1 MEKVFIA
8 SSRLI
13 GTRCREWALKN
24 MPEGFQ
30 LVQSEVE
37 CDIFISVMYD
47 QLLSEAFI
55 ASKKAC
61 FNFHPGILPQYRGS
75 GAFSWA
81 ILNGDHHFGVTLHA
95 LDKSIDHVRILA
107 KISAPVD
114 RYATAEDLYNL
125 GMEMIFKLF
134 TDHFHDLLAGTD
146 RYKLEEQD
154 ESLAKIYYKKDLAR
168 AQDLTRFVRAF
179 TFTGKPNAYYYDHT
193 GRKIELLY

>member
-1 MEKVFIA
+1 MEKVYIA
-8 SSRLI
+8 SSRPI
-13 GTRCREWALKN
+13 GTRCRDWALEN
-24 MPEGFQ
+24 MPESFQ

-61 FNFHPGILPQYRGS
+61 FNFHPGILPQYRGA

-81 ILNGDHHFGVTLHA
+81 ILNGDHHFGVTLHE
-95 LDKSIDHVRILA
+95 LDKSIDHGKIIDCWTARIENE
-107 KISAPVD
+107 D
-114 RYATAEDLYNL
+114 TAETLYEK
-125 GMEMIFKLF
+125 GMDGIFQMFQMRFEQLVIGEFPVLK
-134 TDHFHDLLAGTD
+134 D
-146 RYKLEEQD
+146 QD

-179 TFTGKPNAYYYDHT
+179 TFEGKPNAYYYDHT